1 MTWRSSTRSQSRR
14 RTEPCFSLRCWW
26 PRVFADRNG
35 DNGISCVP
43 CSASKIASNT
53 NVVAEEFRNYGL
65 LHFACNFARVST
77 QRRSQII
84 GTRPFLRPPLGV
96 QAQEHLLVFMHL
108 LTWSEKSGILLGRVP
123 KLKLLTTN
131 LLPGPSSTPP
141 SCNRSHSP
149 ANGRMQ
155 RPHMEHP
162 RPWESN
168 RAHPKPLTQGSPQ
181 IMAFLAQVPCCE
193 QLFVIAFVARRP
205 PTAWRALAPWP
216 WPSAMALA
224 KHRSPAVAPLK
235 SLSSASSLGRTP
247 VKTRRRIN
255 AASSDRLVKTS
266 FSRHL
271 LMLLSLY
278 NVQGLGLRPRRHLHV
293 ICKQI
298 HMHPKLDHIKILNSR
313 RWSFTNTKQPA
324 KTLSRK
330 AQEQPPAMT

>member
-1 MTWRSSTRSQSRR
+1 
-14 RTEPCFSLRCWW
+14 
-26 PRVFADRNG
+26 
-35 DNGISCVP
+35 
-43 CSASKIASNT
+43 
-53 NVVAEEFRNYGL
+53 
-65 LHFACNFARVST
+65 
-77 QRRSQII
+77 
-84 GTRPFLRPPLGV
+84 
-96 QAQEHLLVFMHL
+96 
-108 LTWSEKSGILLGRVP
+108 
-123 KLKLLTTN
+123 
-131 LLPGPSSTPP
+131 
-141 SCNRSHSP
+141 
-149 ANGRMQ
+149 
-155 RPHMEHP
+155 
-162 RPWESN
+162 
-168 RAHPKPLTQGSPQ
+168 
-181 IMAFLAQVPCCE
+181 
-193 QLFVIAFVARRP
+193 
-205 PTAWRALAPWP
+205 
-216 WPSAMALA
+216 MALA

-313 RWSFTNTKQPA
+313 RWSFINTKQPA